1 MFSKLLYAANSIIVG
16 KEQQIKL
23 AVCCL
28 LSQGHLLIEDLPGM
42 GKTTLAHLIA
52 RLFGLDFSRIQFTS
66 DMLPADIIGINIF
79 DKSSGVFKFQ
89 HGPVFSQ
96 LVLADEINRTTAKTQ
111 SALLEAMEENQVS
124 VDGTTYPLKQPFFV
138 IATQNPQTQAGTFS
152 LPESQLDRFLMRIHL
167 GYPDHDTERKI
178 LLGKDKREMLKTLQP
193 IFSLEQLLNM
203 QQQVEQIYM
212 SDPILD
218 YIQSILKFSRN
229 QKLFSSGLS
238 PRAGLALVKASKSWA
253 FIHQRKMII
262 PDDVNAVMAAI
273 ILHRISAHEQDT
285 KSNQQLLAEFEHLSV
300 L

>member
-1 MFSKLLYAANSIIVG
+1 MLSNLLKAANSVIIG

-52 RLFGLDFSRIQFTS
+52 QLFGLEFSRIQFTS
-66 DMLPADIIGINIF
+66 DMLPADITGINIY
-79 DKSSGVFKFQ
+79 DKNSGKFKFQ
-89 HGPVFSQ
+89 QGPVFSQ

-124 VDGTTYPLKQPFFV
+124 IDGTTYPLKNPFFV
-138 IATQNPQTQAGTFS
+138 IATQNPQTQAGTFT

-167 GYPDHDTERKI
+167 GYPDHETERLI
-178 LLGKDKREMLKTLQP
+178 LSGKNKREKLKTIEP
-193 IFSLEQLLNM
+193 IYTIEQLVDM
-203 QQQVEQIYM
+203 QSQVEQVYM

-218 YIQSILKFSRN
+218 YIQSILHFSRN
-229 QKLFSSGLS
+229 HKLFSTGLS
-238 PRAGLALVKASKSWA
+238 PRAGLALVSASKAWA

-262 PDDVNAVMAAI
+262 PDDVNTVMSSI
-273 ILHRISAHEQDT
+273 ILHRITTHEQET
-285 KSNQQLLAEFEHLSV
+285 MSNQQILAEFEHLAV
-300 L
+300 V

>member
-1 MFSKLLYAANSIIVG
+1 MFTSFLKSANTVIIG

-23 AVCCL
+23 VLCCL
-28 LSQGHLLIEDLPGM
+28 LSKGHLLIEDLPGM

-79 DKSSGVFKFQ
+79 DKNSNQFQFQ
-89 HGPVFSQ
+89 HGPIFSQ

-124 VDGTTYPLKQPFFV
+124 VDGTTYPLKHPFFV
-138 IATQNPQTQAGTFS
+138 IATQNPQSQAGTFS

-167 GYPDHDTERKI
+167 GYPDSDTERQI
-178 LLGKDKREMLKTLQP
+178 LSGENKRDVLERIQA
-193 IFSLEQLLNM
+193 IFSIEQLIQM
-203 QQQVEQIYM
+203 QQQVEQVFM
-212 SDPILD
+212 SEPILD
-218 YIQSILKFSRN
+218 YIQSILSFSRSH
-229 QKLFSSGLS
+229 KLFNIGLS
-238 PRAGLALVKASKSWA
+238 PRAGLALVSASKAWA

-262 PDDVNAVMAAI
+262 PDDVNAVMASI
-273 ILHRISAHEQDT
+273 IVHRISLHEQQ
-285 KSNQQLLAEFEHLSV
+285 SMLPQQILAEFEHLSV